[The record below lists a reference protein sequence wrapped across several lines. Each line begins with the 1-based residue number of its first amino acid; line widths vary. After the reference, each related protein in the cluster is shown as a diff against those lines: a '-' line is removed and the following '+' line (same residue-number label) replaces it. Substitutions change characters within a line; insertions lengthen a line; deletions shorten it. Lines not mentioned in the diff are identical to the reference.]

1 MKENVETI
9 DMTPTWESLVL
20 TLARLYVDG
29 NTFESRKIAEEELR
43 KMAKMA
49 DILVADRKNKN

>member
-1 MKENVETI
+1 MIETI
-9 DMTPTWESLVL
+9 DITPTWESLVL

-29 NTFESRKIAEEELR
+29 TTFESRKIAEEELL

-49 DILVADRKNKN
+49 DILVEERKARKN